1 MTRPLRHLIFWI
13 VYLLI
18 NVRLQSFN
26 PDDNLLNLLLS
37 ELYVMPPK
45 IALTYFVFYWIIPR
59 YFKKDN
65 PFFLTFQLI
74 ACFFL
79 SIFIYRLII
88 INVVLPQ
95 FYLELVGK
103 KSWFDTRLIWW
114 TGWDVFITVAAASTI
129 KLFRLYNKSQQHEQE
144 LTQQKLQSELNFL
157 RAQTNPHF
165 LFNTLNNLYGL
176 ARRKSD
182 KTAESILTL
191 SKIMRFVLN
200 DCRQQFIPVSKE
212 VAVIEDYI
220 ILEKLRY
227 HDRLTVVFEKEI
239 EDENQPIAPLLLLPF
254 VENAFKHG
262 GKGTTGDANIFIKI
276 ESSENKI
283 YFEVKNNLEADSPRE
298 PTGIGLKNVRRQLEL
313 TYPDCHFLEIKPTEN
328 AFLVQLSIDL
338 LIK

>member
-1 MTRPLRHLIFWI
+1 MRRPLRHFLFWI
-13 VYLLI
+13 VYLLL

-26 PDDNLLNLLLS
+26 PDDDLLKLLLS

-45 IALTYFVFYWIIPR
+45 IALTYFVFYWTVPR
-59 YFKKDN
+59 FFKKDN
-65 PFFLTFQLI
+65 PILLVLQLI

-95 FYLELVGK
+95 FYTELIGK

-114 TGWDVFITVAAASTI
+114 TGWDVFIAVAAASTI
-129 KLFRLYNKSQQHEQE
+129 KLFRLYTKSQQHEQE

-200 DCRQQFIPVSKE
+200 DCRQQFIPLSKE

-220 ILEKLRY
+220 SLEKLRY
-227 HDRLTVVFEKEI
+227 NDRLTVIFEKAI
-239 EDENQPIAPLLLLPF
+239 LDENQPLAPLLLLPF

-276 ESSENKI
+276 ESSDSQI
-283 YFEVKNNLEADSPRE
+283 LFEVKNNLEADSPRE
-298 PTGIGLKNVRRQLEL
+298 PTGIGLQNVRRQLEL
-313 TYPDCHFLEIKPTEN
+313 TYPERHILEIKPSEN
-328 AFLVQLSIDL
+328 AFLVRLSIDL
-338 LIK
+338 G